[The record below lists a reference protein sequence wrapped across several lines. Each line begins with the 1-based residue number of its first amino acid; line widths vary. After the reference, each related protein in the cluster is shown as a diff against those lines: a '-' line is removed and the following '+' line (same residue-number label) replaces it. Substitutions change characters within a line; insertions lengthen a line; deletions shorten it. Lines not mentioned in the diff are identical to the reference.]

1 MLRYYSYYS
10 VGGYKDMYLGNSEMK
25 EEEVFFLPLLPVWRK
40 RAEKNND
47 KELADKVETLE
58 QLPSIKILRENNS
71 YDFPED
77 ANVVIS
83 HGAFKILLKSCNDG
97 KNVLCFRDI
106 ENDEKD
112 ENGRSIPYLIA
123 ITGDTDEDK
132 AALHILCTYMAMN
145 VKTTGGVFSELFSYD
160 AEKNGVSFKLA
171 RLNKWV
177 DSTLLAVE
185 EAAIETVD
193 NKYMPAEK
201 DALLVLPNGIT
212 REKALSEQELK
223 DSSTYTISIDDI
235 IPQDDSAK
243 LSALLRRFVER
254 TQNNKSKQ
262 LKMMGGAALTG
273 FVLGFLAGFFY
284 KK

>member
-25 EEEVFFLPLLPVWRK
+25 EEEVFFLPLLPVWKK

-97 KNVLCFRDI
+97 KSVLCFRDI

-112 ENGRSIPYLIA
+112 ESGRSIPYLIA
-123 ITGDTDEDK
+123 ITGETDEDK
-132 AALHILCTYMAMN
+132 AALHKLCAYMA
-145 VKTTGGVFSELFSYD
+145 
-160 AEKNGVSFKLA
+160 
-171 RLNKWV
+171 LNKWV
-177 DSTLLAVE
+177 DSTLLVVDVD
-185 EAAIETVD
+185 AIETVD
-193 NKYMPAEK
+193 NKYKLAEK

-243 LSALLRRFVER
+243 VSVLLRRFVER

-262 LKMMGGAALTG
+262 IKMMGGAALAG

>member
-47 KELADKVETLE
+47 MELANKVETLE

-77 ANVVIS
+77 ANIVIS
-83 HGAFKILLKSCNDG
+83 HGAFKILFKSCSDG
-97 KNVLCFRDI
+97 KSVLCFRDI

-123 ITGDTDEDK
+123 ITGETDGDK
-132 AALHILCTYMAMN
+132 AALHKLCAYMAMN
-145 VKTTGGVFSELFSYD
+145 IKTTGGVFSELFCYD
-160 AEKNGVSFKLA
+160 AEKNGVCFKLA

-177 DSTLLAVE
+177 DSTL
-185 EAAIETVD
+185 TVD
-193 NKYMPAEK
+193 EKAIATVDDKYKLEEK

-212 REKALSEQELK
+212 KAKALSEQQLK
-223 DSSTYTISIDDI
+223 DSSTHTISIDDI

-243 LSALLRRFVER
+243 ESALLKRLVEQ
-254 TQNNKSKQ
+254 TQKNRSKQ
-262 LKMMGGAALTG
+262 LKIMGGAALAG
-273 FVLGFLAGFFY
+273 FVLGFMAGFFY

>member
-1 MLRYYSYYS
+1 
-10 VGGYKDMYLGNSEMK
+10 MYLGNSEMK
-25 EEEVFFLPLLPVWRK
+25 EEEVFFLPLLPVWKK

-83 HGAFKILLKSCNDG
+83 HGAFKILLKSCSDG
-97 KNVLCFRDI
+97 KSVLCFRDI